1 MIQDKIEKAFKTL
14 VPEGIRVSVLR
25 NKMYRRWEVYCTSE
39 NEYPKK
45 SNNEWCFFALGYY
58 FNDKHS
64 IENNLFELIKSLHKI
79 WLKFTDLVDI
89 NKPRDRGF
97 KKGGTK

>member
-1 MIQDKIEKAFKTL
+1 MIQDKIEKAFTTL

-25 NKMYRRWEVYCTSE
+25 NKMYRRWEVYCTSK

-45 SNNEWCFFALGYY
+45 SNGEYYFFALGYY
-58 FNDKHS
+58 FKDRHY
-64 IENNLFELIKSLHKI
+64 IENNLFEQIKNLHKN

-89 NKPRDRGF
+89 DKPRIRNF
-97 KKGGTK
+97 NKKED